1 MNTSDLIKLAHK
13 ADLEGDI
20 ELADYLDSQLIRVSQ
35 NVFQKALKGVGDFFQ
50 NQRLRNYNV
59 DFKNLADDA
68 SNLGMIAGHP
78 TQRGNAVQKFFQA
91 GLKDKV
97 RTPERLDQIGEQI
110 KGAIGKVISNDP
122 DVHQAVTKYN
132 AGDFAKITPA
142 ERNALLQH
150 LVNNDKVATRANDIS
165 PDDIIKVLSGK
176 KPDVSTKQVTTLSNA
191 GKTGNV
197 ATALGTGALGLGVYN
212 ATKQQA
218 AAQPGSLLNQPPYGG
233 LQAMPEMGGGGMPS
247 MGEMPEMG
255 GGGGGGYQG
264 PKYQMPSAD
273 QSFQSME
280 GYRPAN
286 QVRDLPR
293 TNDQAE
299 PLYPRITPQQA
310 MQNAMTE
317 DQARRYRELMDQG
330 GRPAAAPIV
339 GGNQEIYGP
348 TQEMM
353 TPDMYANPYDDFDTM
368 RNSGMVSTIQ
378 DMPVAPVTEGTN
390 DPNANVIYNP
400 EESPVTTKYNYT

>member
-1 MNTSDLIKLAHK
+1 MNHNDLIKLAHK

-35 NVFQKALKGVGDFFQ
+35 NAFQKALKGVGNFLQ
-50 NQRLRNYNV
+50 NQRMRNYDV

-110 KGAIGKVISNDP
+110 KGSIGKVISNDP

-132 AGDFAKITPA
+132 AGKFTEITPA
-142 ERNALLQH
+142 ERNALLNH
-150 LVNNDKVATRANDIS
+150 LVNNDKISTRANDIS

-197 ATALGTGALGLGVYN
+197 ATVLGTGGIGLGVYN
-212 ATKQQA
+212 STKQQA
-218 AAQPGSLLNQPPYGG
+218 APQPGGLYNQNQSPF
-233 LQAMPEMGGGGMPS
+233 QSMPEMGGGGEMPS
-247 MGEMPEMG
+247 MGEMPSVG

-264 PKYQMPSAD
+264 PNYQMPSAD
-273 QSFQSME
+273 QSFQPMQ
-280 GYRPAN
+280 GYQPAN

-317 DQARRYRELMDQG
+317 DQARRYRELMEQG

-339 GGNQEIYGP
+339 GGNQEVYGP
-348 TQEMM
+348 TQEM
-353 TPDMYANPYDDFDTM
+353 ANPGGVTYAESPTTT
-368 RNSGMVSTIQ
+368 GYL
-378 DMPVAPVTEGTN
+378 PAPPVTEGTN
-390 DPNANVIYNP
+390 DPNANVIYTP
-400 EESPVTTKYNYT
+400 ETLPRTDNYKKT